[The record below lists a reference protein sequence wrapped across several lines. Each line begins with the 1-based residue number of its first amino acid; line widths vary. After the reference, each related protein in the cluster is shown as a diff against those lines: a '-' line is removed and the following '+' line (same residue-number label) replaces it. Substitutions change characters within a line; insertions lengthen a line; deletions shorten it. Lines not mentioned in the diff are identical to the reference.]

1 MSRRSSCT
9 RTVASRG
16 GAIGCAP
23 ASNSYNELANGVLRQ
38 LSVAMP
44 EIDLTSIRTAA
55 MTPRRPVR
63 CGREAMSELSPKT
76 REALLRVGTST
87 LTGVLNRRGL
97 RSMFMQ
103 DVWPIRHDIP
113 RMVGIA
119 FTMRF
124 IPSREDKDGPNARG
138 PRGQIQSQAME
149 TCPPGHVLVVDS
161 RGDARAASAGDLYVG
176 RLKARG
182 CAGIVTDGGL
192 RDTDGIFKTGLPAYH
207 RRASS
212 PPSPIAHHPCDLN
225 LPIACGGV
233 AVYPGDIIVGD
244 CDGVVVIPPD
254 IVDEVAEEAL
264 TTTLYEEFAEE
275 EVARGRALPGLF
287 PAAGEEAKRDFEVW
301 KKARSDG

>member
-1 MSRRSSCT
+1 M
-9 RTVASRG
+9 G
-16 GAIGCAP
+16 
-23 ASNSYNELANGVLRQ
+23 
-38 LSVAMP
+38 
-44 EIDLTSIRTAA
+44 DL
-55 MTPRRPVR
+55 
-63 CGREAMSELSPKT
+63 LPKT
-76 REALLRVGTST
+76 RDALLRVGTST

-103 DVWPIRHDIP
+103 DVWPIRPDMA

-124 IPSREDKDGPNARG
+124 IPSREDKDGPGAPGRG
-138 PRGQIQSQAME
+138 TIQSQAME

-192 RDTDGIFKTGLPAYH
+192 RDTEGVAKTGLVAYH

-212 PPSPIAHHPCDLN
+212 PPSGIVHQPVDIG

-254 IVDEVAEEAL
+254 IAAALAEECLA
-264 TTTLYEEFAEE
+264 TTLYDEFAEE
-275 EVARGRALPGLF
+275 EVAKGRSLIGLF
-287 PAAGEEAKRDFEVW
+287 PTANDDAKRDFAAW
-301 KKARSDG
+301 KKARAIE

>member
-1 MSRRSSCT
+1 
-9 RTVASRG
+9 
-16 GAIGCAP
+16 
-23 ASNSYNELANGVLRQ
+23 
-38 LSVAMP
+38 MP
-44 EIDLTSIRTAA
+44 ELQA
-55 MTPRRPVR
+55 
-63 CGREAMSELSPKT
+63 KT
-76 REALLRVGTST
+76 RAALLRVATST
-87 LTGVLNRRGL
+87 LTGALNRRGL

-103 DVWPIRHDIP
+103 DVWPIRPDMA

-124 IPSREDKDGPNARG
+124 IPSREDKDGPGAPGRG
-138 PRGQIQSQAME
+138 TIQSQAME

-192 RDTDGIFKTGLPAYH
+192 RDSEGIFKTGLPAYH

-225 LPIACGGV
+225 LPIGCGGV
-233 AVYPGDIIVGD
+233 AVYPGDVVVGD

-254 IVDEVAEEAL
+254 IVDEVAQEAL
-264 TTTLYEEFAEE
+264 ATMRYEEFAEA

-287 PAAGEEAKRDFEVW
+287 PVAGEEARRDFEAW
-301 KKARSDG
+301 KKARGDEG